1 MTKKITANVH
11 SIDTENQSCII
22 TIKDGDE
29 IVLEKKNI
37 GLELNPDGTANAAWI
52 KSKISSRVS
61 SHRKDKTRK
70 KNASITV
77 DIGDKNS

>member
-1 MTKKITANVH
+1 MTITANVH
-11 SIDTENQSCII
+11 TVDTETRSCVV

-29 IVLEKKNI
+29 FILERKNI
-37 GLELNPDGTANAAWI
+37 GLELNEDGSANTVWI

-61 SHRKDKTRK
+61 GYRRDKTRK